1 MAPEKNPADALF
13 EMFEERMAEMCSV
26 VPSEHSKSIVSEEW
40 FSYLDSLH
48 PQVESIRPTDL
59 MRRREVVVKKRHN
72 IPVISLLAE
81 RINSRGF
88 DGLLIEDPG
97 ISRSHVPTWGPNLL
111 LVSREFADK
120 ALLLGCLP

>member
-1 MAPEKNPADALF
+1 
-13 EMFEERMAEMCSV
+13 MCSV

-59 MRRREVVVKKRHN
+59 LKSHDVVVSKKNN
-72 IPVISLLAE
+72 IPVVSLLAA
-81 RINSRGF
+81 RINCGGF
-88 DGLLIEDPG
+88 DGLIIEDPG